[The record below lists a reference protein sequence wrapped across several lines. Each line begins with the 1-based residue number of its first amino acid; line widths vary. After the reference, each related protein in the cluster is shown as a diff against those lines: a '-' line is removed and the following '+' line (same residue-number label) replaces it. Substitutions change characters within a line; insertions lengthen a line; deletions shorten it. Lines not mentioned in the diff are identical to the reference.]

1 METKQCPYC
10 GEEIMKA
17 AKKCRHC
24 GEWLPVEQTKTA
36 PSNTQIQS
44 QVNVAKDW
52 KELPNAGMLQLA
64 CWITW
69 ALEFISTIQN
79 YDSKLDSFLGSILQ
93 FFADNIPDWI
103 ILIALG
109 IMWFIL
115 IMGLRTYCQIRN
127 IGKMPFIAL
136 VCLMVGAYLITLTGC
151 FVEDEDLA
159 LLCLIL
165 FAFPLIVAL
174 SILELIIGIKL
185 HKSDSTRRLGVW
197 FMIYAIIPIVAMI
210 VELGLWSGETQMIVT
225 SIVEFIITTA
235 VLHELAAVFGK

>member
-1 METKQCPYC
+1 
-10 GEEIMKA
+10 MKA

-24 GEWLPVEQTKTA
+24 GEWLPVEQTKTT

-44 QVNVAKDW
+44 QVNVAEDW
-52 KELPNAGMLQLA
+52 KELPNAGILQLA

-115 IMGLRTYCQIRN
+115 IMGLRW
-127 IGKMPFIAL
+127 
-136 VCLMVGAYLITLTGC
+136 
-151 FVEDEDLA
+151 
-159 LLCLIL
+159 
-165 FAFPLIVAL
+165 FA
-174 SILELIIGIKL
+174 
-185 HKSDSTRRLGVW
+185 
-197 FMIYAIIPIVAMI
+197 
-210 VELGLWSGETQMIVT
+210 
-225 SIVEFIITTA
+225 
-235 VLHELAAVFGK
+235 